1 MGKLTIGCFP
11 GLVGNMSY
19 DFALKLAEAA
29 KDKGHDVDVWFSGN
43 ATSSVKAGQ
52 KHLKDYS
59 TAEQHITRLL
69 EKGVKICT
77 CEACSV
83 ARGVKKETSI
93 EGVGH
98 DGFPCAGKADPAR
111 MIKVCAGC
119 RPPIS

>member
-19 DFALKLAEAA
+19 DFVLKLAEAA

-43 ATSSVKAGQ
+43 ATGSIAAGQ

-59 TAEQHITRLL
+59 TAEQHLTRLM
-69 EKGVKICT
+69 EKGVKFCT

-83 ARGVKKETSI
+83 ARGVKKDNSVPGVIWNAMHWYLGSI
-93 EGVGH
+93 HG
-98 DGFPCAGKADPAR
+98 ADR
-111 MIKVCAGC
+111 VLQIGGE
-119 RPPIS
+119 